1 MIKPQIVM
9 KYGLRTIILITVAAI
24 LSACS
29 SPKPQKRQTAQ
40 NRFSLYSSQSEFET
54 GVRNVQIK
62 AKILKQYAGWKAVR
76 YRFGG
81 SSKKGVDCS
90 AFVQLTFREQFGI
103 NLPRST
109 SEQQKIG
116 KKIQRIKLHAG
127 DLVLFRA
134 GPTGRHV
141 GIYLGN
147 NKFVHA
153 SASIGVTISSLND
166 QYWHKRYYAGRR
178 VLNSHRRS

>member
-9 KYGLRTIILITVAAI
+9 KYGLRTIILITVVAI

-29 SPKPQKRQTAQ
+29 SPKLQKRQTAQ
-40 NRFSLYSSQSEFET
+40 SRLSFYSSQSEFET

-103 NLPRST
+103 
-109 SEQQKIG
+109 
-116 KKIQRIKLHAG
+116 
-127 DLVLFRA
+127 
-134 GPTGRHV
+134 
-141 GIYLGN
+141 
-147 NKFVHA
+147 A